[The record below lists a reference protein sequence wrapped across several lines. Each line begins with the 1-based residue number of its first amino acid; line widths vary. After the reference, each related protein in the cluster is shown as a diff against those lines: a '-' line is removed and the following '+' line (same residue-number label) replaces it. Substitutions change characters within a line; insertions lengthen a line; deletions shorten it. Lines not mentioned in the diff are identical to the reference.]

1 MNPLNEDRLKHVKRQ
16 ATNLVS
22 RLTELG
28 VTVKRSQALEGIAAI
43 NGYPGWN
50 HFSAAL
56 NSALAPAVDDPA
68 STVIA
73 SISDGGLSNLVRKV
87 ASGFPYLCD
96 QEFTLVCMGTGQG
109 KSTVLYHCMADAAE
123 RNATFI
129 YLDFANGDEVPKHFR
144 DKAHFISV
152 FEEGGEIKEVIS
164 SNGIGEVVIVNL
176 NLRVRKID
184 PNWFADFMFRLI
196 DSLPTEFISR
206 LAYVL
211 ADEFDKAGL
220 NNPELRKAFR
230 ILLDTA
236 NESKLPNEGA
246 KVVLAGKYIEESIG
260 YIPCSLICDTRWI
273 KEIRSLSKYCWDNK
287 DIAQVYLVDHSE
299 LYESAQL
306 DLGDRASFIRNISK
320 FARSRLFDKR
330 NSTAFTESLFVKNDK
345 FRYFENAERQLLSS
359 KPRG

>member
-16 ATNLVS
+16 AKKMVS
-22 RLTELG
+22 RLSELG
-28 VTVKRSQALEGIAAI
+28 VTVKHSQALEGIAAI
-43 NGYPGWN
+43 NGYPDWN
-50 HFSAAL
+50 HFSATF
-56 NSALAPAVDDPA
+56 NSPLAPAVDDPA
-68 STVIA
+68 SEVIA
-73 SISDGGLSNLVRKV
+73 GLSDGGLSNLVRKV
-87 ASGFPYLCD
+87 ASGFPYVCD
-96 QEFTLVCMGTGQG
+96 QEFTLLCLGTGQG
-109 KSTVLYHCMADAAE
+109 KSTILYHCMADAAE

-129 YLDFANGDEVPKHFR
+129 YLDCANGEEIPKHFR

-152 FEEGGEIKEVIS
+152 FEEGGEIKEFIS

-196 DSLPTEFISR
+196 DSLPKEFISR
-206 LAYVL
+206 LGYVL

-236 NESKLPNEGA
+236 NEAKLPNEGA
-246 KVVLAGKYIEESIG
+246 KVVLAGQYIEESIG
-260 YIPCSLICDTRWI
+260 YIPCSLICDTRGI
-273 KEIRSLSKYCWDNK
+273 KQIRSLRKYCWDNT

-299 LYESAQL
+299 LYELTQL
-306 DLGDRASFIRNISK
+306 DLGDRAFFIRNISK
-320 FARSRLFDKR
+320 FARSRLIDKR